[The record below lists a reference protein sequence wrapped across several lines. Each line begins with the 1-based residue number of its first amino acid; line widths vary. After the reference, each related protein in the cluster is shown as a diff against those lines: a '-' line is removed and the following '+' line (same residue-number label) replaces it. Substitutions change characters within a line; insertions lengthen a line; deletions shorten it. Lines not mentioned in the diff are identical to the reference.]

1 MAVYRIMFNE
11 TYAEM
16 KKPTGEWKT
25 VMGGIFFFI
34 GFTGLVVLWQRYY
47 GKGSSYIFWF
57 LIQWFVWIQRGD
69 SCFLTHSVYPPHP
82 RTLDDEWQAMQVK
95 RMLDMQVNPVEGFSA
110 KWDYEKGQWK

>member
-25 VMGGIFFFI
+25 VTGGIFFFI

-47 GKGSSYIFWF
+47 GKGSSYIFVF
-57 LIQWFVWIQRGD
+57 
-69 SCFLTHSVYPPHP
+69 
-82 RTLDDEWQAMQVK
+82 
-95 RMLDMQVNPVEGFSA
+95 
-110 KWDYEKGQWK
+110 